1 MLFRSELAAE
11 GLVKFV
17 DNPRH
22 LRSKLVQLTPKGEAH
37 YDDMSARFRKIA
49 STLGAGLGET
59 DVRSAAEVLRRLS
72 ADVKERA
79 DRLP

>member
-1 MLFRSELAAE
+1 M
-11 GLVKFV
+11 
-17 DNPRH
+17 
-22 LRSKLVQLTPKGEAH
+22 QLTPKGEAH